1 MESLQTDKKSNFFDA
16 FLSAVMCKKINNCLR
31 RAYTRLSLKTVL
43 NDFRLLS
50 LSLKKTK
57 VIEIDESILFFFSPQ
72 FLDNGTEESTDNDDG
87 VEDEDDKNIDDPTYT
102 EQILSPNYIVY
113 FTIQACIIAVIIA
126 AIWISCASRAI
137 RFRREVEEYER
148 GGDGGTCTLYMSD
161 L

>member
-72 FLDNGTEESTDNDDG
+72 FLDNGTEERSRSQRERQSTHKVYCNAHT
-87 VEDEDDKNIDDPTYT
+87 V
-102 EQILSPNYIVY
+102 YI
-113 FTIQACIIAVIIA
+113 
-126 AIWISCASRAI
+126 IS
-137 RFRREVEEYER
+137 
-148 GGDGGTCTLYMSD
+148 L